1 MLDQDQQSARLQ
13 PIAQLK
19 GLRVEFQTKDG
30 PVVGVEDVSFD
41 INPGETVCVV
51 GESGS
56 GKSVSSLSLM
66 RLVEFGG
73 GEITGGQ
80 LLFDRPGTDDVDLAK
95 TDPEMMRS
103 IRGNEIGMIFQE
115 PMTALNP
122 VFTVGRQLTEG
133 LRLHKKMGKSE
144 ARERA
149 LELLREVR
157 IPEPERRL
165 DQYPHEL
172 SGGMRQ
178 RVVIAM
184 ALACKPRLL
193 IADEPTTALDV
204 TIQAEILALMDRL
217 KRETGTAV
225 MFITHDMA
233 VVAQMADRVVVMFRG
248 NKVEEG
254 PVAEIFENP
263 QHPYTKA
270 LLAAVPKLGEMR
282 GKAYPEP
289 MKLLGTQGDEIKPIK
304 GTDEVLLS
312 VRNLT
317 TRFPVKGGFF
327 RRTVANV
334 HAVEDLSFT
343 LNRGQTLSL
352 VGESGCGKSTAGRSI
367 LRLVDPLSGEINLD
381 GVDVMALDQTQL
393 RKARLDMQMIFQDP
407 FASLNPQ
414 MQLSDQVAEPIHN
427 FGTLKGQEVQDRV
440 AMLFDRVELPRSFMR
455 RFPHELSGGQRQRV
469 AIARALALNP
479 KLIIADEAVSALD
492 VSVQA
497 QVLNLMLELQAE
509 LGLSFLF
516 ISHDMAVV
524 ERVSHQVGV
533 MYLGRIVELGPRA
546 RVFENPQHAYTQ
558 ALMKAV
564 PIADPRQ
571 RKDER
576 DLNFKPIPSPIHPAD
591 YVPEP
596 SRYDEVE
603 PGHFVLQGDWGGY
616 KRDATLVR
624 TENKLREGQDAP
636 EGLSGRR
643 LYD

>member
-1 MLDQDQQSARLQ
+1 MLDQ
-13 PIAQLK
+13 PIAQIK
-19 GLRVEFQTKDG
+19 NLRVEFQTKDG
-30 PVVGVEDVSFD
+30 PVVGVEDVSFSV
-41 INPGETVCVV
+41 NPGETVCIV

-73 GEITGGQ
+73 GEIAGGQ
-80 LLFDRPGTDDVDLAK
+80 LLFDRRDKTEMDLSGADQNLMK
-95 TDPEMMRS
+95 Q

-133 LRLHKKMGKSE
+133 LRIHKNLSKSQAE
-144 ARERA
+144 DRA
-149 LELLREVR
+149 LELLRQVR

-165 DQYPHEL
+165 KQYPHEL

-184 ALACKPRLL
+184 AMACEPRLL

-254 PVAEIFENP
+254 TVKEIFENP
-263 QHPYTKA
+263 QHDYTKA
-270 LLAAVPKLGEMR
+270 LLAAVPKLGEMQ
-282 GKAYPEP
+282 GKSAPEP
-289 MKLLGTQGDEIKPIK
+289 MKLLGVEGQNIAPIP
-304 GTDEVLLS
+304 GTEEVLLS
-312 VRNLT
+312 VKNLT
-317 TRFPVKGGFF
+317 TRFPVKGGLL
-327 RRTVANV
+327 RRTISNV
-334 HAVEDLSFT
+334 HAVEDVSFT
-343 LNRGQTLSL
+343 LNKGQTLSL
-352 VGESGCGKSTAGRSI
+352 VGESGCGKSSAGRSI
-367 LRLVDPLSGEINLD
+367 LRLVEPMAGEVNLD
-381 GVDVMALDQTQL
+381 GLDIMKLDSAGL

-414 MQLSDQVAEPIHN
+414 MQLIDQVAEPMRN
-427 FGTLKGQEVQDRV
+427 YGVASGSELQDRV
-440 AMLFDRVELPRSFMR
+440 AQLFDKVQLPRSFMR
-455 RFPHELSGGQRQRV
+455 RFPHEMSGGQRQRI

-479 KLIIADEAVSALD
+479 KLIVADEAVSALD

-497 QVLNLMLELQAE
+497 QVLNLMMELQSE
-509 LGLSFLF
+509 LGLSYLF

-524 ERVSHQVGV
+524 ERVSHHVGV

-564 PIADPRQ
+564 PIADPNQ
-571 RKDER
+571 RKSEK
-576 DLNFKPIPSPIHPAD
+576 DLNFKPIPSPIHPIG
-591 YVPEP
+591 YKPEP
-596 SRYDEVE
+596 SEYREVE
-603 PGHFVLQGDWGGY
+603 PGHFVLTTDSGY
-616 KRDATLVR
+616 
-624 TENKLREGQDAP
+624 
-636 EGLSGRR
+636 
-643 LYD
+643 

>member
-1 MLDQDQQSARLQ
+1 MTKCLSVVKLIKREALENTMLDEATPT
-13 PIAQLK
+13 PIAQIQE
-19 GLRVEFQTKDG
+19 LRVEFQTQDG
-30 PVVGVEDVSFD
+30 PVLGVENVSFD
-41 INPGETVCVV
+41 INAGETVCVV

-73 GEITGGQ
+73 GKIAGGH
-80 LLFDRPGTDDVDLAK
+80 LLFERQNDPAVDLAR
-95 TDPEMMRS
+95 TDQDVMRD

-133 LRLHKKMGKSE
+133 LRLHKNMSKAQAE
-144 ARERA
+144 ARA
-149 LELLREVR
+149 LELLTQVR
-157 IPEPERRL
+157 IPEPARRL
-165 DQYPHEL
+165 AQYPHEL

-184 ALACKPRLL
+184 ALACSPRLL

-204 TIQAEILALMDRL
+204 TIQAEILALIDRL

-254 PVAEIFENP
+254 TVEEIFENP

-282 GKAYPEP
+282 GKPYPEP
-289 MKLLGTQGDEIKPIK
+289 MKLLGTADKEIKPIK
-304 GTDEVLLS
+304 GTEETLLT
-312 VRNLT
+312 VKNLT
-317 TRFPVKGGFF
+317 TRFPVQGGFL

-343 LNRGQTLSL
+343 INKGQTLSL
-352 VGESGCGKSTAGRSI
+352 VGESGCGKSTAGRSL
-367 LRLVDPLSGEINLD
+367 LRLVEPQSGEVNLD
-381 GVDVMALDQTQL
+381 GKDIMALDSRGL
-393 RKARLDMQMIFQDP
+393 HKARLDMQMIFQDP

-427 FGTLKGQEVQDRV
+427 YGTLKGAELTKRIE
-440 AMLFDRVELPRSFMR
+440 MLFDRVELPRSFMR

-479 KLIIADEAVSALD
+479 KLIVADEAVSALD

-497 QVLNLMLELQAE
+497 QVVNLMLELQAE
-509 LGLSFLF
+509 MGLSFLF

-524 ERVSHQVGV
+524 ERVSHHVGV
-533 MYLGRIVELGPRA
+533 MYLGRIVEMGTRSQ
-546 RVFENPQHAYTQ
+546 VFENPQHPYTQ

-564 PIADPRQ
+564 PIADPRR
-571 RKDER
+571 RKKESE
-576 DLNFKPIPSPIHPAD
+576 LNFKPIPSPIHPTS
-591 YVPEP
+591 YVAEP
-596 SRYDEVE
+596 SVYKTVS
-603 PGHFVLQGDWGGY
+603 PGHQVLITDSGY
-616 KRDATLVR
+616 
-624 TENKLREGQDAP
+624 
-636 EGLSGRR
+636 
-643 LYD
+643 

>member
-1 MLDQDQQSARLQ
+1 MLDQPLASLRN
-13 PIAQLK
+13 
-19 GLRVEFQTKDG
+19 LRVEFQTKDG
-30 PVVGVEDVSFD
+30 PVTGVEDVSFD
-41 INPGETVCVV
+41 IAPGETVAVV

-80 LLFDRPGTDDVDLAK
+80 LLFDRGASHGGQIDVSKAGDSV
-95 TDPEMMRS
+95 MRT

-115 PMTALNP
+115 PMTSLNP

-133 LRLHKKMGKSE
+133 LRVHKGMSKE
-144 ARERA
+144 QATERA

-165 DQYPHEL
+165 KQYPHEL

-184 ALACKPRLL
+184 ALACEPRLL

-204 TIQAEILALMDRL
+204 TIQAEILALIDRL

-254 PVAEIFENP
+254 PVEQIFEAP
-263 QHPYTKA
+263 QHPYTQA
-270 LLAAVPKLGEMR
+270 LLAAVPKLGEMTGTTAPVR
-282 GKAYPEP
+282 
-289 MKLLGTQGDEIKPIK
+289 MKLMGDGDTTAEPIVPK
-304 GTDEVLLS
+304 EDKVLLD
-312 VRNLT
+312 VKNLT

-334 HAVEDLSFT
+334 HAVEDVSFQVKS
-343 LNRGQTLSL
+343 GQTLSL
-352 VGESGCGKSTAGRSI
+352 VGESGCGKSSCGRSV
-367 LRLVDPLSGEINLD
+367 LRLVEPQSGQVWLD
-381 GVDVMALDQTQL
+381 GKNVLSFTQAEL
-393 RKARLDMQMIFQDP
+393 RRARRDMQMIFQDP

-414 MQLSDQVAEPIHN
+414 MRLQDQVAEPLVNYSI
-427 FGTLKGQEVQDRV
+427 GDAQERADIV
-440 AMLFDRVELPRSFMR
+440 ARLFDRVELPRSFLR
-455 RFPHELSGGQRQRV
+455 RFPHELSGGQRQRI

-497 QVLNLMLELQAE
+497 QVLNLLMELQAE
-509 LGLSFLF
+509 LGISMLF

-524 ERVSHQVGV
+524 ERVSHSVGV
-533 MYLGRIVELGPRA
+533 MYLGRIVEIGPRA
-546 RVFENPQHAYTQ
+546 AIFEDPRHPYTK
-558 ALMKAV
+558 ALMSAV
-564 PIADPRQ
+564 PVADPRR
-571 RKDER
+571 RKTEK
-576 DLNFKPIPSPIHPAD
+576 DLNFKAIPSPIFPVD
-591 YVPEP
+591 SQPEP
-596 SRYDEVE
+596 SAYEAVAPE
-603 PGHFVLQGDWGGY
+603 HLVLKGNWGGFD
-616 KRDATLVR
+616 RD
-624 TENKLREGQDAP
+624 
-636 EGLSGRR
+636 
-643 LYD
+643 

>member
-1 MLDQDQQSARLQ
+1 MLDH
-13 PIAQLK
+13 PIAQIRE
-19 GLRVEFQTKDG
+19 LRVEFQTKDG
-30 PVVGVEDVSFD
+30 PVVGVDNVSFSV
-41 INPGETVCVV
+41 NPGETVCIV

-66 RLVEFGG
+66 RLVEYGG
-73 GEITGGQ
+73 GAIAGGQ
-80 LLFDRPGTDDVDLAK
+80 LIFDRKEGKDVDLANVEQ
-95 TDPEMMRS
+95 DMMRQ

-133 LRLHKKMGKSE
+133 LRVHRGMSRTKAE
-144 ARERA
+144 ARA

-165 DQYPHEL
+165 RQFPHEL

-184 ALACKPRLL
+184 AMACQPRLL

-254 PVAEIFENP
+254 PVEQIFENP
-263 QHPYTKA
+263 QHDYTKS

-282 GKAYPEP
+282 GKAAPEP
-289 MKLLGTQGDEIKPIK
+289 MKLMGVENQDLSPIPGTNQ
-304 GTDEVLLS
+304 TLLT
-312 VRNLT
+312 VKNLT
-317 TRFPVKGGFF
+317 TRFAVKGGFF

-334 HAVEDLSFT
+334 HAVEDVSFT
-343 LNRGQTLSL
+343 INKGQTLSL

-367 LRLVDPLSGEINLD
+367 LRLVEPLSGEVNLD
-381 GVDVMALDQTQL
+381 GVDIMALDPRGL
-393 RKARLDMQMIFQDP
+393 RRARLDMQMIFQDP

-414 MQLSDQVAEPIHN
+414 MQLVDQVAEPMRNYNIAS
-427 FGTLKGQEVQDRV
+427 GSELSDRV
-440 AMLFDRVELPRSFMR
+440 AGLFDRVHLPRSFMR
-455 RFPHELSGGQRQRV
+455 RYPHEMSGGQRQRI

-479 KLIIADEAVSALD
+479 KLIVADEAVSALD

-497 QVLNLMLELQAE
+497 QVLNLMMELQAE
-509 LGLSFLF
+509 LGLSYLF

-524 ERVSHQVGV
+524 ERVSHYVGV

-546 RVFENPQHAYTQ
+546 SVFENPRHPYTQ

-564 PIADPRQ
+564 PIADPRN
-571 RKDER
+571 RKSEK
-576 DLNFKPIPSPIHPAD
+576 DLNFKPIPSPIHGPG
-591 YVPEP
+591 YTPEP
-596 SRYDEVE
+596 SAFDEVE
-603 PGHFVLQGDWGGY
+603 PGHFVLTTDSGY
-616 KRDATLVR
+616 
-624 TENKLREGQDAP
+624 
-636 EGLSGRR
+636 
-643 LYD
+643 

>member
-1 MLDQDQQSARLQ
+1 MLDQ
-13 PIAQLK
+13 PIAQIK
-19 GLRVEFQTKDG
+19 KLRVEFQTKDG
-30 PVVGVEDVSFD
+30 PVVGVEDVSFE
-41 INPGETVCVV
+41 INPGETVCIV

-73 GEITGGQ
+73 GDIAGGQ
-80 LLFDRPGTDDVDLAK
+80 LLFDRRDGGELDLA
-95 TDPEMMRS
+95 TADQDYMRN

-133 LRLHKKMGKSE
+133 LRVHKGMNQSQAE
-144 ARERA
+144 ERA
-149 LELLREVR
+149 LELLRQVR

-165 DQYPHEL
+165 KQYPHEL

-184 ALACKPRLL
+184 AMACEPRLL

-254 PVAEIFENP
+254 TVEEIFENP
-263 QHPYTKA
+263 QHEYTKA
-270 LLAAVPKLGEMR
+270 LLAAVPKLGEMH
-282 GKAYPEP
+282 GKAAPEP
-289 MKLLGTQGDEIKPIK
+289 MKLMGVADQRIEPIIGTESPLLTVK
-304 GTDEVLLS
+304 G
-312 VRNLT
+312 LT

-334 HAVEDLSFT
+334 HAVEDVSFT
-343 LNRGQTLSL
+343 LNKGQTLSL
-352 VGESGCGKSTAGRSI
+352 VGESGCGKSSAGRSI
-367 LRLVDPLSGEINLD
+367 LRLVEPMAGEIDLD
-381 GVDVMALDQTQL
+381 GVDIMQLDQSGL

-414 MQLSDQVAEPIHN
+414 MQLLEQVAEPMRN
-427 FGTLKGQEVQDRV
+427 YGVASGSELVDRV
-440 AMLFDRVELPRSFMR
+440 ASLFDRVQLPRSFMR
-455 RFPHELSGGQRQRV
+455 RYPHEMSGGQRQRI

-479 KLIIADEAVSALD
+479 KLIVADEAVSALD

-497 QVLNLMLELQAE
+497 QVLNLMMELQAD
-509 LGLSFLF
+509 LGLSYLF

-524 ERVSHQVGV
+524 ERVSHHVGV
-533 MYLGRIVELGPRA
+533 MYLGRIVELGSRV
-546 RVFENPQHAYTQ
+546 RVFENPQHPYTQ
-558 ALMKAV
+558 
-564 PIADPRQ
+564 
-571 RKDER
+571 
-576 DLNFKPIPSPIHPAD
+576 
-591 YVPEP
+591 
-596 SRYDEVE
+596 
-603 PGHFVLQGDWGGY
+603 
-616 KRDATLVR
+616 
-624 TENKLREGQDAP
+624 
-636 EGLSGRR
+636 
-643 LYD
+643 

>member
-1 MLDQDQQSARLQ
+1 MLDEATPT
-13 PIAQLK
+13 PIAQIQE
-19 GLRVEFQTKDG
+19 LRVEFQTQDG
-30 PVVGVEDVSFD
+30 PVLGVENVSFD
-41 INPGETVCVV
+41 INAGETVCVV

-73 GEITGGQ
+73 GKIAGGR
-80 LLFDRPGTDDVDLAK
+80 LLFERQNDPAVDLAR
-95 TDPEMMRS
+95 TDQDVMRD

-133 LRLHKKMGKSE
+133 LRLHKNMSKAQAE
-144 ARERA
+144 ARA
-149 LELLREVR
+149 LELLTQVR
-157 IPEPERRL
+157 IPEPARRL
-165 DQYPHEL
+165 AQYPHEL

-184 ALACKPRLL
+184 ALACSPRLL

-204 TIQAEILALMDRL
+204 TIQAEILALIDRL

-254 PVAEIFENP
+254 TVEEIFENP

-282 GKAYPEP
+282 GKPYPEP
-289 MKLLGTQGDEIKPIK
+289 MKLLGTAEKEIKPIK
-304 GTDEVLLS
+304 GTEETLLT
-312 VRNLT
+312 VKNLT
-317 TRFPVKGGFF
+317 TRFPVQGGFL

-343 LNRGQTLSL
+343 INKGQTLSL
-352 VGESGCGKSTAGRSI
+352 VGESGCGKSTAGRSL
-367 LRLVDPLSGEINLD
+367 LRLVDPQSGEVNLD
-381 GVDVMALDQTQL
+381 GKDIMALDARGL
-393 RKARLDMQMIFQDP
+393 HKARLDMQMIFQDP

-427 FGTLKGQEVQDRV
+427 YGTLKGAELTKRIE
-440 AMLFDRVELPRSFMR
+440 MLFDRVELPRSFMR

-479 KLIIADEAVSALD
+479 KLIVADEAVSALD

-497 QVLNLMLELQAE
+497 QVVNLMLELQAE
-509 LGLSFLF
+509 MGLSFLF

-524 ERVSHQVGV
+524 ERVSHHVGV
-533 MYLGRIVELGPRA
+533 MYLGRIVEMGTRSQ
-546 RVFENPQHAYTQ
+546 VFENPQHPYTQ

-564 PIADPRQ
+564 PIADPRR
-571 RKDER
+571 RKKESE
-576 DLNFKPIPSPIHPAD
+576 LNFKPIPSPIHPTS
-591 YVPEP
+591 YVAEP
-596 SRYDEVE
+596 SVYKTVS
-603 PGHFVLQGDWGGY
+603 PGHQVLITDSGY
-616 KRDATLVR
+616 
-624 TENKLREGQDAP
+624 
-636 EGLSGRR
+636 
-643 LYD
+643 

>member
-1 MLDQDQQSARLQ
+1 MLDQ
-13 PIAQLK
+13 PIAQIK

-30 PVVGVEDVSFD
+30 PVVGVENVSFD
-41 INPGETVCVV
+41 VNPGETVCIV

-73 GEITGGQ
+73 GEISGGE
-80 LLFDRPGTDDVDLAK
+80 LLFNGRGGDTTDLAQAEQ
-95 TDPEMMRS
+95 EMMKQ

-133 LRLHKKMGKSE
+133 LRIHKGMTKKQAE
-144 ARERA
+144 ERA
-149 LELLREVR
+149 LELLRQVR

-165 DQYPHEL
+165 KQYPHEL

-184 ALACKPRLL
+184 AMACEPRLL

-233 VVAQMADRVVVMFRG
+233 VVAQMADRVVVMYRG

-254 PVAEIFENP
+254 TVTEIFENP
-263 QHPYTKA
+263 QHDYTKA
-270 LLAAVPKLGEMR
+270 LLAAVPKLGEMI
-282 GKAYPEP
+282 GKDYPEP
-289 MKLLGTQGDEIKPIK
+289 MKLMGVEGQKIEPIK
-304 GTDEVLLS
+304 GTDEVLLE
-312 VRNLT
+312 VKNLT
-317 TRFPVKGGFF
+317 TRFPVKGGLL

-334 HAVEDLSFT
+334 HAVEDVSFKVFK
-343 LNRGQTLSL
+343 GQTLSL

-367 LRLVDPLSGEINLD
+367 LRLVEPLSGEVNFEGRNILD
-381 GVDVMALDQTQL
+381 LNNSDLH
-393 RKARLDMQMIFQDP
+393 KARLDMQMIFQDP

-414 MQLSDQVAEPIHN
+414 MQLMDQVAEPMRN
-427 FGTLKGQEVQDRV
+427 YGLASGSELQDRV
-440 AMLFDRVELPRSFMR
+440 ASLFDRVHLPRSFMR
-455 RFPHELSGGQRQRV
+455 RFPHEMSGGQRQRI

-479 KLIIADEAVSALD
+479 KLIVADEAVSALD

-497 QVLNLMLELQAE
+497 QVLNLMMELQSE

-533 MYLGRIVELGPRA
+533 MYLGRIVEIGPRD
-546 RVFENPQHAYTQ
+546 RVFANPLHAYTQ

-571 RKDER
+571 RKSEK
-576 DLNFKPIPSPIHPAD
+576 DLNFKPIPSPIHPVG
-591 YVPEP
+591 YKPEP
-596 SRYDEVE
+596 SEYLEIE
-603 PGHFVLQGDWGGY
+603 PGHFVLTTDSGY
-616 KRDATLVR
+616 
-624 TENKLREGQDAP
+624 
-636 EGLSGRR
+636 
-643 LYD
+643 

>member
-1 MLDQDQQSARLQ
+1 MLDHTNEA
-13 PIAQLK
+13 PIAQIQ

-66 RLVEFGG
+66 RLVEYGG
-73 GEITGGQ
+73 GEIAGGR
-80 LLFDRPGTDDVDLAK
+80 LLFERGEKGQIDLAASSGSL
-95 TDPEMMRS
+95 MRK

-122 VFTVGRQLTEG
+122 VFTIGKQMTEG
-133 LRLHKKMGKSE
+133 LRLHLNLTRQE
-144 ARERA
+144 AEARA
-149 LELLREVR
+149 LELMRQVR

-165 DQYPHEL
+165 KQYPHEL

-184 ALACKPRLL
+184 ALACEPRLL

-248 NKVEEG
+248 KKVEEG
-254 PVAEIFENP
+254 TVEEIFENP

-270 LLAAVPKLGEMR
+270 LLAAVPKLGEMT
-282 GKAYPEP
+282 GKPYPEP
-289 MKLLGTQGDEIKPIK
+289 MKLLGSEDKEILPIK
-304 GTDEVLLS
+304 GRDEVLLS
-312 VRNLT
+312 VKNLT
-317 TRFPVKGGFF
+317 TRFPVQGGFL

-334 HAVEDLSFT
+334 HAVEDLSFSI
-343 LNRGQTLSL
+343 NKGQTLSL

-367 LRLVDPLSGEINLD
+367 LRLVEPMSGEVNLD
-381 GVDVMALDQTQL
+381 GVDVMALDQKAL
-393 RKARLDMQMIFQDP
+393 RTARLDMQMIFQDP

-414 MQLSDQVAEPIHN
+414 MQLADQVAEPIHN
-427 FGTLKGQEVQDRV
+427 FATLKGAEITKRIE
-440 AMLFDRVELPRSFMR
+440 MLFDRVELPRSFMR

-497 QVLNLMLELQAE
+497 QVLNLMMELQAE
-509 LGLSFLF
+509 MELSFLF

-524 ERVSHQVGV
+524 ERVSHYVGV
-533 MYLGRIVELGPRA
+533 MYLGRIVELGSRQ
-546 RVFENPQHAYTQ
+546 RVFENPQHPYTQ

-564 PIADPRQ
+564 PIADPRR
-571 RKDER
+571 RKSEK
-576 DLNFKPIPSPIHPAD
+576 DLNFKPIPSPIHPAS
-591 YVPEP
+591 YLAEP
-596 SRYDEVE
+596 STYREVE
-603 PGHFVLQGDWGGY
+603 PGHHVLITDSGY
-616 KRDATLVR
+616 
-624 TENKLREGQDAP
+624 
-636 EGLSGRR
+636 
-643 LYD
+643 